1 MIVNISTL
9 QLAVVFKKSFIHEL
23 HAENAIQQ
31 YLFIMTKNILK
42 SGFASFLR
50 ERATINNIKIKNHC

>member
-23 HAENAIQQ
+23 HADNATFNSAI
-31 YLFIMTKNILK
+31 FTKNNSK
-42 SGFASFLR
+42 SQKKVRFRSER
-50 ERATINNIKIKNHC
+50 EQ

>member
-50 ERATINNIKIKNHC
+50 ERATTIK

>member
-23 HAENAIQQ
+23 HADNATLNSAIFVHFYKKQ
-31 YLFIMTKNILK
+31 F
-42 SGFASFLR
+42 
-50 ERATINNIKIKNHC
+50 

>member
-23 HAENAIQQ
+23 HADNATFNSAIVVQFLQ
-31 YLFIMTKNILK
+31 KTILK
-42 SGFASFLR
+42 VR
-50 ERATINNIKIKNHC
+50 KK